1 MGEYLNRKFV
11 SEVNQETSS
20 DLMEEFMF
28 LGLRKMDGVSY
39 AEFNSLFGCDIMSVY
54 SGQIEKNCRNGL
66 LEEYTAN
73 GGLPYL
79 RLTERGIDISNVV
92 MSDFICQAD

>member
-1 MGEYLNRKFV
+1 
-11 SEVNQETSS
+11 
-20 DLMEEFMF
+20 MEEFMF
-28 LGLRKMDGVSY
+28 LGLRKMDGISY
-39 AEFNSLFGCDIMSVY
+39 AEFKKLFGCDIMSVY
-54 SGQIEKNCRNGL
+54 SAQIEKNCRNGL
-66 LEEYTAN
+66 LEEYTTH